1 MRKTQR
7 GVTFIGWLF
16 LLIPVAIVG
25 YSGIRL
31 VPVYLNYTKVARS
44 MEQLSQGSSADDSQQ
59 NIRFALEKRLDIE
72 GVTFPDA
79 KDFTIRREGQAWVVQ
94 IEYEDGAPLLSNV
107 SLSAKFMK
115 SVRLGRAAE

>member
-1 MRKTQR
+1 MHKTQR

-16 LLIPVAIVG
+16 LLVPVAIVG
-25 YSGIRL
+25 YAGIRL

-44 MEQLSQGSSADDSQQ
+44 MEQLSQESVAEESQR

-79 KDFTIRREGQAWVVQ
+79 KDFGITRDGQAWVVQ

-107 SLSAKFMK
+107 SLTAKFTK
-115 SVRLGRAAE
+115 SVRLGRPAE